1 MSGMNNPKVSIIVP
15 VYNLENYIEQSV
27 RSLLAQSYQN
37 VEIILVDDGSKDA
50 SLSII
55 EQLAAS
61 DSRIVYTSQSNGGA
75 AKARNTG
82 LALATGDFITFVD
95 GDDMLSP
102 NAIRDNIGY
111 FDDEKIDWVAF
122 SIRRVDAQGN
132 YIQTKGVYEDFIVS
146 SYESITSEAF
156 VPYFYSRKLSGV
168 ACAAIYRKSSI
179 ASISFTEGKYYEDS
193 IYFIDLLCNTKN
205 AILSPKGEYLY
216 VDRDGSSQ
224 KAALDY
230 RHLDSSWYA
239 HKKRMAQYRELF
251 PQYESYYSNEESSFY
266 YFLKNEVAKD
276 NIAAKEVL
284 TLFLRELRTKP
295 KKNYAKEVKFLI
307 YRVVGY
313 RRIKKV
319 FSFLIGR

>member
-1 MSGMNNPKVSIIVP
+1 MFLSKVSIIIP
-15 VYNLENYIEQSV
+15 VYNLADYIENTV
-27 RSLLAQSYQN
+27 ASLLAQTYQN
-37 VEIILVDDGSKDA
+37 IEIILIDDGSKDN

-55 EQLAAS
+55 KLLAAS
-61 DSRIVYTSQSNGGA
+61 DSRIVYTSQPNGGA

-82 LALATGDFITFVD
+82 LSLATGDFITFVD

-132 YIQTKGVYEDFIVS
+132 YIETKGVYEDFIVS

-168 ACAAIYRKSSI
+168 ACSALYRKSSI
-179 ASISFTEGKYYEDS
+179 DSISFTEGKYYEDS

-239 HKKRMAQYRELF
+239 HKKRMTQYRELF
-251 PQYESYYSNEESSFY
+251 PKYESYYSNEESSFY
-266 YFLKNEVAKD
+266 YFLKNEVAKG
-276 NIAAKEVL
+276 NIAAKDIYLLFVSEV
-284 TLFLRELRTKP
+284 TSKP
-295 KKNYAKEVKFLI
+295 KKNYAKEMKFLI
-307 YRVVGY
+307 YRIVGY
-313 RRIKKV
+313 KRTKRFIDRFKK
-319 FSFLIGR
+319 L